1 MTSLAELFDPAT
13 PAGSFL
19 INTASAIAAVAVITI
34 AAWLI
39 GPLRWWIAGRNL
51 KRILLNGRRFVFV
64 FNPELKQSKVMTF
77 LPSGEIGEGRNSNE
91 HTWRIHHGKLEIF
104 AFDGLIYSRFVRDKK
119 SGKLVHTNDSDAR
132 SIHGQY
138 IQPHFTPWPR
148 GGKNVEIE
156 FVDMAE
162 ATTRAYEQLRTDKSL
177 WADVAEKFSGS
188 GLGKTQEEGVLLYMA
203 TAFTTNHVSLYG
215 KRPPSRVYELI
226 DANEFKAGHFADNGN
241 SFVRF
246 GEKGPRYIDIAVR
259 REDFEKLVEQMKK
272 DSSKAI

>member
-1 MTSLAELFDPAT
+1 VSLVAIFDPAT
-13 PAGSFL
+13 PIGSFV
-19 INTASAIAAVAVITI
+19 INTASAVVATAILAGT
-34 AAWLI
+34 AWLI
-39 GPLRWWIAGRNL
+39 GPLRWWIARRNL
-51 KRILLNGRRFVFV
+51 KKILLNGRKFIFV

-77 LPSGEIGEGRNSNE
+77 LPNGEIGEGRNSNE

-119 SGKLVHTNDSDAR
+119 SGILVNTNDSDAR

-138 IQPHFTPWPR
+138 IQPHFTPWP
-148 GGKNVEIE
+148 GVGENVEND

-162 ATTRAYEQLRTDKSL
+162 ATTIAYEQLRTEKSL
-177 WADVAEKFSGS
+177 WADVAERFSGS
-188 GLGKTQEEGVLLYMA
+188 GLGKTHEEGVLLYIA
-203 TAFTTNHVSLYG
+203 TAFTTNHVPLFG

-241 SFVRF
+241 SFIRF
-246 GEKGPRYIDIAVR
+246 SEKSPRYIDIAVR
-259 REDFEKLVEQMKK
+259 RDDLEKAIEQMKI